1 MPQGGAT
8 VAAEQVTA
16 PAEEM
21 LGSAASTHLGT
32 IDVTLPSGVQLSVD
46 SFVNGKALARVLR
59 ALEHGA

>member
-1 MPQGGAT
+1 
-8 VAAEQVTA
+8 
-16 PAEEM
+16 M